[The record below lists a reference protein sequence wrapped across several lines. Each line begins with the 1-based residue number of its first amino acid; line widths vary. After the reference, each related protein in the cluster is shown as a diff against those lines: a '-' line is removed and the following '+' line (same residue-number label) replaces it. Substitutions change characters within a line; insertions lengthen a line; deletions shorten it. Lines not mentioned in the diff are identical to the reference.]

1 MCIVRSLVHPWLL
14 GKSCYICDFYQVS
27 FIEKMPAER
36 IETEN
41 GYKTYYSQDDSKL
54 VTLAKINKI
63 LIIITLISSFLGIIL
78 AVAAAIAIPFI
89 VQHFQS
95 EDTEKILNY
104 LQEIKKFE
112 HSIDHIIQ
120 NLETIVHANN
130 QEIERI
136 HDLVD

>member
-1 MCIVRSLVHPWLL
+1 
-14 GKSCYICDFYQVS
+14 
-27 FIEKMPAER
+27 MPAER

-120 NLETIVHANN
+120 NLETIVHPNN

-136 HDLVD
+136 HD

>member
-1 MCIVRSLVHPWLL
+1 
-14 GKSCYICDFYQVS
+14 
-27 FIEKMPAER
+27 MPAER

-63 LIIITLISSFLGIIL
+63 LIIITLILSFLAIIL

-104 LQEIKKFE
+104 LQEIKEFE

>member
-1 MCIVRSLVHPWLL
+1 
-14 GKSCYICDFYQVS
+14 
-27 FIEKMPAER
+27 MPAER

-120 NLETIVHANN
+120 NLETIVHPNN

-136 HDLVD
+136 HKLVD

>member
-1 MCIVRSLVHPWLL
+1 MGEW
-14 GKSCYICDFYQVS
+14 
-27 FIEKMPAER
+27 
-36 IETEN
+36 ETEN

-120 NLETIVHANN
+120 NLETIVHPNN

-136 HDLVD
+136 HD

>member
-1 MCIVRSLVHPWLL
+1 
-14 GKSCYICDFYQVS
+14 
-27 FIEKMPAER
+27 MPADKV
-36 IETEN
+36 ETEN

-63 LIIITLISSFLGIIL
+63 LIIITLITSFLAIIL

-95 EDTEKILNY
+95 EDTEKILNF

-112 HSIDHIIQ
+112 HKFEHIIQ
-120 NLETIVHANN
+120 NLDTIVHANN

-136 HDLVD
+136 HKLVE

>member
-1 MCIVRSLVHPWLL
+1 
-14 GKSCYICDFYQVS
+14 
-27 FIEKMPAER
+27 MPADK

-54 VTLAKINKI
+54 VTLAKINRI
-63 LIIITLISSFLGIIL
+63 LIIITLISSFLAIIL

-95 EDTEKILNY
+95 EDTEKILNF
-104 LQEIKKFE
+104 LQEIKNFE
-112 HSIDHIIQ
+112 HGIDRIYQ
-120 NLETIVHANN
+120 NLKTIVQANN

-136 HDLVD
+136 HELVD